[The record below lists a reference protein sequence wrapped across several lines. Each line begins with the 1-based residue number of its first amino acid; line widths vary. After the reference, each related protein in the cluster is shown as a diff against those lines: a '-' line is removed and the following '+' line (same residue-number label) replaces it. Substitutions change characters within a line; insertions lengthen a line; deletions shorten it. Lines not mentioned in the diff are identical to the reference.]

1 MDNLF
6 HNFKFRTRLQT
17 SKSGK
22 FPTTEIIL
30 DNKRLRG
37 VKSAQIIYEI
47 DALPLVRLELMA
59 NEVQGDLK
67 EVIVKDD

>member
-6 HNFKFRTRLQT
+6 HNFKFRTRLAA
-17 SKSGK
+17 SKSGR

-59 NEVQGDLK
+59 NEIQGELK

>member
-6 HNFKFRTRLQT
+6 HNFKFRTKLTT
-17 SKSGK
+17 SKSGH
-22 FPTTEIIL
+22 FQTTEIIM

-59 NEVQGDLK
+59 NEIQGDLK